1 MRPANLADTLYALG
15 HWLVEQAR
23 TDDAAHVY
31 RTLLMTAP
39 DDERGWLGLAF
50 VHEARGEDE
59 LADGLYLLAEKA
71 VPTSFRAAL
80 ARARLRRR
88 VDAGDGIDE
97 AFERAIDLARS
108 AGEEDAAAS
117 IRQEW
122 SGA

>member
-117 IRQEW
+117 IRHEW

>member
-31 RTLLMTAP
+31 RTLLLTAP